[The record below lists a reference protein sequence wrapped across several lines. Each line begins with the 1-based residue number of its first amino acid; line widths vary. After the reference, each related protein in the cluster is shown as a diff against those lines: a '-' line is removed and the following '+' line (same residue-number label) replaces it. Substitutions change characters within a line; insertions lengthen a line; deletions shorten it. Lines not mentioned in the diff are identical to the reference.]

1 MVKSLAS
8 AFNLRVQLKN
18 NGQPKNQL
26 SEEKRFQLEQFF

>member
-8 AFNLRVQLKN
+8 AFNLTVQLKN

-26 SEEKRFQLEQFF
+26 SEEERFQLEQFF